1 MTAETKA
8 ADALLQRPQPV
19 TIGNKTYHVSPPS
32 LATLMLVSEELSLIP
47 QELFSV
53 SKEDDVTLHALRSA
67 RHAHGLARAIA
78 RIILGAP
85 TPFPSLLERIF
96 NSVRPDPMER
106 LAKRLSVDHS
116 PRELALA
123 FVELAQRL
131 EVGDFF
137 AFTAFLSALRITA
150 PTQEEKV
157 VMTPT
162 APGH

>member
-1 MTAETKA
+1 MTAETKT
-8 ADALLQRPQPV
+8 ADALLQRPQLV
-19 TIGNKTYHVSPPS
+19 TIGNKTYQVSPPS

-85 TPFPSLLERIF
+85 TPFPSLLERVC
-96 NSVRPDPMER
+96 NAVRPDPMER

-137 AFTAFLSALRITA
+137 AFTAFLSALKITA
-150 PTQEEKV
+150 PTQEGKAG
-157 VMTPT
+157 TNPT